1 MTDQDPIANASQGA
15 RGFGCMILAVIA
27 LVAAMMI
34 VLALPYL
41 IALLEWVLIGGE
53 KAD

>member
-1 MTDQDPIANASQGA
+1 MTDQDPINDASQGA

-27 LVAAMMI
+27 LVAAMVI
-34 VLALPYL
+34 ILALPYL
-41 IALLEWVLIGGE
+41 PALLGWVLVGGE